1 MNAERIAL
9 MRELNACFDRLEKL
23 ESFVEYVM
31 SQLVGIETADDL
43 TTAERNILR
52 RYDNFMK

>member
-9 MRELNACFDRLEKL
+9 MRELNARFDRLEKL

-31 SQLVGIETADDL
+31 SQLTGIEEEDL
-43 TTAERNILR
+43 TTAEKKIALR
-52 RYDNFMK
+52 YAHFVK